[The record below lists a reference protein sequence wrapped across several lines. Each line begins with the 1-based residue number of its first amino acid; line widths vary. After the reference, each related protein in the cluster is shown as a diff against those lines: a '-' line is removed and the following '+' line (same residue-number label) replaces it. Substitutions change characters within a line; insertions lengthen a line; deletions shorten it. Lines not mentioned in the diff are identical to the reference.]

1 MAAYVDSRFRPTLWP
16 GTPVPAPELTPLAG
30 ARVEGDWIVWDIQRP
45 DRGPSGPLPEDFYL
59 RELMDLDLDDM
70 DTVALWIAT
79 WGQFG
84 DSFFEAATWDEEDM
98 QLLYDALAI
107 ERPDRVGGEVH
118 RDVVRL
124 HARQAQKAIR
134 TWLACRQ
141 EGGLEQL
148 VASEVTEANLT
159 ALRAENPHLG
169 GTWPRDLEE
178 LSDVLISLRLQHL
191 ERTLNAALHVFSI
204 GIGTLSERRPTI
216 YAAAFLQL
224 YNHLAENA
232 TLRECANETCRRP
245 YVRQRG
251 RAEYGQ
257 NRTTGTKYCTRECAR
272 AQAQREHR
280 RRRKTATPQTSDT
293 LNTTL
298 PAAKEARP

>member
-1 MAAYVDSRFRPTLWP
+1 MPS
-16 GTPVPAPELTPLAG
+16 PELTPLAG
-30 ARVEGDWIVWDIQRP
+30 ARVEGDWIVWDVQFPARK
-45 DRGPSGPLPEDFYL
+45 PSGPLPEDFYL

-70 DTVALWIAT
+70 ASVADWMSR
-79 WGQFG
+79 WGHFG

-98 QLLYDALAI
+98 RLLQDVLAI
-107 ERPDRVGGEVH
+107 EHPDRAGGEVH
-118 RDVVRL
+118 HDVVRL
-124 HARQAQKAIR
+124 HARQAQKAIS

-148 VASEVTEANLT
+148 VADGVTADHLA

-169 GTWPRDLEE
+169 GAWPRDLKE

-191 ERTLNAALHVFSI
+191 ERTLNAALHVFSV
-204 GIGTLSERRPTI
+204 GIGTLSDRQPTI

-224 YNHLAENA
+224 YNHLAEDA
-232 TLRECANETCRRP
+232 TIRECANETCRRV

-257 NRTTGTKYCTRECAR
+257 NRTSGTKYCTRECAR
-272 AQAQREHR
+272 AQAQRQHR
-280 RRRKTATPQTSDT
+280 RRKAAARRSLHATPEPEHRDLTRDGDQT
-293 LNTTL
+293 
-298 PAAKEARP
+298 KE